1 MEKNHDRASPEMN
14 VILIMRLYVNNS
26 TTVLEYDDVNV
37 YSVSVW
43 EESPLQEL
51 FQNVGIVRCE
61 YIYGVRWGYQNTLW
75 HLTIWTG
82 WYGDR

>member
-37 YSVSVW
+37 YSVSV
-43 EESPLQEL
+43 
-51 FQNVGIVRCE
+51 
-61 YIYGVRWGYQNTLW
+61 
-75 HLTIWTG
+75 
-82 WYGDR
+82 